1 MNYEEGTCSHRLS
14 YMTEKGR
21 SMGLGT
27 VEILISLSSV
37 CLLVDFQLI
46 LLPVWR
52 VQPKTHLS
60 NIRYTKT
67 LTCKINTIWAR
78 LYSRKRGRKDFT
90 TRCLIMYCML
100 FDCSKYLELS
110 PSLNIQFRSSRFSF
124 NWFARNHPP
133 SWNSPIKIGI
143 IDNSQNMYKSRHFVS
158 L

>member
-1 MNYEEGTCSHRLS
+1 MKKVPAVIDCHIWPKGPVYGPRDRWNFDFFVLCLPLS
-14 YMTEKGR
+14 WF
-21 SMGLGT
+21 S
-27 VEILISLSSV
+27 INSSA
-37 CLLVDFQLI
+37 LLTSAGSQ
-46 LLPVWR
+46 R
-52 VQPKTHLS
+52 HNLS

-67 LTCKINTIWAR
+67 LTCKINTIRAR